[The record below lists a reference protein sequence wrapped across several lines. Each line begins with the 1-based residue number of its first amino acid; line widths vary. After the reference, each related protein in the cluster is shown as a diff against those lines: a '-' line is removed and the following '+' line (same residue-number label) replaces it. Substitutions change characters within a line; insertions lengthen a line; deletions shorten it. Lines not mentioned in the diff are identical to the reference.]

1 MGNFASQWTEELH
14 ENDVARFFFD
24 FCHLGYLWLMFVGI
38 PVLGSPLAPT
48 FTGEQLGG
56 TPQHVDGGTPPG
68 EQLGLSPSHD
78 VGTVDLHKSKSKDHN
93 SLRVLGRRE
102 EAEQLFGIWKLQ
114 VTNHHRQ
121 HQISREVVAT
131 QICFC
136 NVHPDLGKIRFPF

>member
-14 ENDVARFFFD
+14 ENDVARILFD

-56 TPQHVDGGTPPG
+56 TPRHVDGGTPPG

-78 VGTVDLHKSKSKDHN
+78 VGTVDLEVEIEGSQRITGVGKKGGGRAAFRDLETSSNQPPPPTPNFRGGGSN
-93 SLRVLGRRE
+93 SNIFLQCSPRLGE
-102 EAEQLFGIWKLQ
+102 
-114 VTNHHRQ
+114 
-121 HQISREVVAT
+121 
-131 QICFC
+131 
-136 NVHPDLGKIRFPF
+136 D